1 MRRRLCRLR
10 SHMVHEDVEEA
21 QPTADALNAA
31 HGAMAD
37 LVAAAA
43 KMADL
48 VIPAAHRLR
57 VRSRS
62 ACTPVI
68 VGRTGAQQAR
78 AALGLP
84 AGHAPLSSGGT
95 WCRAWTPRDHTGRPR
110 LLSPRR

>member
-10 SHMVHEDVEEA
+10 SHMVHEDIEEA

-48 VIPAAHRLR
+48 ATHFD
-57 VRSRS
+57 S
-62 ACTPVI
+62 
-68 VGRTGAQQAR
+68 
-78 AALGLP
+78 
-84 AGHAPLSSGGT
+84 
-95 WCRAWTPRDHTGRPR
+95 
-110 LLSPRR
+110 